1 MIMGSLFN
9 KLYFSRPL
17 ILDEIAKVELRNCI
31 ADYIKI
37 DEGIKNFKDMPEWNY
52 DTVIYAEFKNNLNAG
67 NMNNNSELPI
77 EKIKIKKR
85 KKGDSKWSNVVE
97 IPFVENM
104 TYSYK
109 DKLVESLETYEYAVQ
124 GLLGSTLLSE
134 KISTVDCEFSG
145 IWLIGKEQEYQLQF
159 NDEISEITNNETY
172 NVVTT
177 LGSKYPFIIKNGSVN
192 YRTFSVTGTLISEV
206 SDKISKIDKFEE
218 KKLRNNINKFLNDGK
233 PKLVKDSSGLY
244 ALSQISNVILTP
256 RVDSYRYVY
265 DISFEITEIND
276 CYDEN
281 VLKSYGL
288 ME

>member
-17 ILDEIAKVELRNCI
+17 ILNEIEKVELTNCI

-37 DEGIKNFKDMPEWNY
+37 DEGIKDFKDIPEWSY

-67 NMNNNSELPI
+67 NMGNNSDLPI

-85 KKGDSKWSNVVE
+85 KKGDTKWSNVVD
-97 IPFVENM
+97 IPFVSNM

-124 GLLGSTLLSE
+124 GILGSTLLSE
-134 KISTVDCEFSG
+134 KISSVDCEFSG
-145 IWLIGKEQEYQLQF
+145 IWLIGKEQEYYLQF

-192 YRTFSVTGTLISEV
+192 YRTFSVTGTLISEA

-218 KKLRNNINKFLNDGK
+218 KKLRNNINTFLNDGQ
-233 PKLVKDSSGLY
+233 PKLIKDGSGIY
-244 ALSQISNVILTP
+244 VLSQISNVVLTP
-256 RVDSYRYVY
+256 RVDAYRYIY

-288 ME
+288 IE